1 MNSIEKRK
9 ATILKKRENK
19 LIRQQIY
26 KKKQELKG
34 DIKYSEFQ
42 LKYVNDDKKALM
54 KKVLSLINADIK
66 HATQLKIKYKNSDNS
81 VIQIRIEK
89 QNLTKKLMSV

>member
-34 DIKYSEFQ
+34 DYYFFPWQSSGCMDYFF
-42 LKYVNDDKKALM
+42 AP
-54 KKVLSLINADIK
+54 
-66 HATQLKIKYKNSDNS
+66 
-81 VIQIRIEK
+81 
-89 QNLTKKLMSV
+89 

>member
-1 MNSIEKRK
+1 MNSIQKRK

-26 KKKQELKG
+26 KSKQELKG

-54 KKVLSLINADIK
+54 KKVLSLIN
-66 HATQLKIKYKNSDNS
+66 LLSY
-81 VIQIRIEK
+81 
-89 QNLTKKLMSV
+89 